1 MNPINRRQVLGSIGL
16 AAGAGLWS
24 GFSSDLRSAPQAANK
39 PPGAWS
45 YTSLDPDAVAAE
57 AYRLFTDGG
66 CMYGLFGAV
75 VTGLAS
81 KLGEPFRSFP
91 MHMMRYGKGG
101 VGGWGSLCGTLNGG
115 AAVIGLVE
123 PGKERQTQL
132 VAELFSWYE
141 TTPLP
146 SYQPKQHHNS
156 AAVPKSVSGAVLC
169 HVSVH
174 RWCEASG
181 CEVESGEM
189 TERCRR
195 LTADVAAKTVELLN
209 RNLQKATDF
218 AGLAPEMKSCV
229 SCHGKDDNRMRLGRC
244 SATFATSWPRTIP
257 TTSKS
262 VRPSA

>member
-1 MNPINRRQVLGSIGL
+1 
-16 AAGAGLWS
+16 
-24 GFSSDLRSAPQAANK
+24 
-39 PPGAWS
+39 
-45 YTSLDPDAVAAE
+45 
-57 AYRLFTDGG
+57 
-66 CMYGLFGAV
+66 MYGLFGAV

-91 MHMMRYGKGG
+91 LHMMRYGKGG

-123 PGKERQTQL
+123 PDKERQAQL

-141 TTPLP
+141 TTPLL
-146 SYQPKQHHNS
+146 SYQPNQHHDS
-156 AAVPKSVSGAVLC
+156 AALPKSVSGAVLC

-181 CEVESGEM
+181 CEVESDEM
-189 TERCRR
+189 KERCRR

-218 AGLAPEMKSCV
+218 PGLASEVKSCV
-229 SCHGKDDNRMRLGRC
+229 SCHGKDDQADAFGTMQCNTCHHL
-244 SATFATSWPRTIP
+244 PKDHP
-257 TTSKS
+257 DDN
-262 VRPSA
+262 